1 MAQVCIMATVRAAAA
16 AAAAAAAC
24 VRSCSFTVG
33 WGCRWGSVH
42 RAPRYRAFAFSAC
55 SRLFNS
61 PQKKRNLARGTAP
74 YILIVTAAEP
84 GDCVCDCVISGC
96 LSVPCRVQ
104 CNFVLGYDGVLHW
117 SASIERKSDAELIQD
132 AKFSVSKW
140 ISSGINNKG
149 CCVGTFQGN
158 MEDQN
163 AWDLASIGPSGACF
177 TFIIRPSTSDLY
189 VQATRAVCLPRQLHT
204 VDINHGGR
212 GGSLSLLSG

>member
-1 MAQVCIMATVRAAAA
+1 MVPYLTNVVPTETVGFPATTGAAASSSWPNGDLNMKVG
-16 AAAAAAAC
+16 
-24 VRSCSFTVG
+24 VRIGVSLRVRKC
-33 WGCRWGSVH
+33 
-42 RAPRYRAFAFSAC
+42 
-55 SRLFNS
+55 
-61 PQKKRNLARGTAP
+61 
-74 YILIVTAAEP
+74 
-84 GDCVCDCVISGC
+84 DCVCECVISGC
-96 LSVPCRVQ
+96 LSAPCRVQ

-140 ISSGINNKG
+140 KSSGINNKG